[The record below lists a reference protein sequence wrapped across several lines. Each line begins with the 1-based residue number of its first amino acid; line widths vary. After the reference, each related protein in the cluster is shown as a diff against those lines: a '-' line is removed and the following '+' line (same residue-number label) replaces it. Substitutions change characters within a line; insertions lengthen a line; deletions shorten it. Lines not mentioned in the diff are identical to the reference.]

1 MLEAPDG
8 FGARLG
14 CSLRL
19 LNAEVEVHVLNWR
32 SEWEQAKAM
41 AQTHAARPFVT
52 ATFAMS
58 RDGCLARTQGEPTV
72 ISANAA
78 MQMTHALRAVHDVVL
93 VGVGTVLSDDPL
105 LTTRLVPGPSPR
117 RVVLDS
123 TLRTPLN
130 ARVVTTPGAAPLI
143 VGSTRADAARAEA
156 LRAAGAQVVL
166 LEPSDEGVSLAA
178 LLGFLSG
185 LGASSVMVEGGATV
199 LKSFFT
205 DRVVDFVCI
214 TESPLL
220 LANPLAVRL
229 DDHLSRTLARWSASA
244 VEQLGPDL
252 IRAGPYAGEA
262 WGAPP

>member
-1 MLEAPDG
+1 M
-8 FGARLG
+8 
-14 CSLRL
+14 
-19 LNAEVEVHVLNWR
+19 LNWQ

-41 AQTHAARPFVT
+41 TQARTARPFVT

-58 RDGCLARTQGEPTV
+58 RDGCLSRTQGEPTV

-78 MQMTHALRAVHDVVL
+78 LRMTHALRAVHDVVL

-123 TLRTPLN
+123 ALRTPLT
-130 ARVVTTPGAAPLI
+130 ARVVTTAGEAPLI
-143 VGSTRADAARAEA
+143 VGCTQADPARAEA

-166 LEPSDEGVSLAA
+166 LEPSCEGVSLAA
-178 LLGFLSG
+178 LFEHLQG
-185 LGASSVMVEGGATV
+185 LGVSSVMVEGGATV
-199 LKSFFT
+199 LKRFFAE
-205 DRVVDFVCI
+205 RAVDFVCI

-229 DDHLSRTLARWSASA
+229 DDGLSRTLARWSASA
-244 VEQLGPDL
+244 VEHMGPDL

-262 WGAPP
+262 SGAAR

>member
-1 MLEAPDG
+1 MH
-8 FGARLG
+8 
-14 CSLRL
+14 L
-19 LNAEVEVHVLNWR
+19 LNWHR
-32 SEWEQAKAM
+32 EWEQAKTT
-41 AQTHAARPFVT
+41 AQAHAVRPFVT
-52 ATFAMS
+52 ATFAIS
-58 RDGCLARTQGEPTV
+58 RDGCLSRTQGEPTV

-123 TLRTPLN
+123 TLRTPLT
-130 ARVVTTPGAAPLI
+130 ARVLTTPGDAPLI
-143 VGSTRADAARAEA
+143 VGSTEAAPARAEA

-166 LEPSDEGVSLAA
+166 LEPSDEGVSLTAM
-178 LLGFLSG
+178 LEHLRG
-185 LGASSVMVEGGATV
+185 LAVSSVMVEGGATV
-199 LKSFFT
+199 LKSFFA
-205 DRVVDFVCI
+205 DRAVDFVCI

-229 DDHLSRTLARWSASA
+229 DDDLSRTLAQWSASA

-252 IRAGPYAGEA
+252 VRAGPYTGEA
-262 WGAPP
+262 FGVAP